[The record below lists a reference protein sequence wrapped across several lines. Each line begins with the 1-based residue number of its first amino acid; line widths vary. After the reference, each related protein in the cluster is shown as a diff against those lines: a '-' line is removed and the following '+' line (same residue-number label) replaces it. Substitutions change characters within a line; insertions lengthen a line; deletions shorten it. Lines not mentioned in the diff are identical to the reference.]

1 MHSFPWA
8 QEENENKD
16 HVKKTDAIIRSF
28 IHDLEIYLQQSDG
41 KIPFLS
47 AADK

>member
-16 HVKKTDAIIRSF
+16 HVKKTDATIRSV
-28 IHDLEIYLQQSDG
+28 IHGLEIYSQQSED